1 MFIVKYRKVFYILSA
16 VMLSSSLIVTT
27 LWGLIFGI
35 DFTGGS
41 ISEIKFASERPNI
54 VELEQRVLGSEISA
68 IQPGGVVLQPSGTD
82 GLLVRLPAISEEEH
96 QKLLVAIAGNVEKSG
111 IEELRFESIGPVIGR
126 ELERKSLIAISLV
139 LAMILV
145 FISWSFRGVA
155 RPVASWKYGL
165 VAIIALA
172 HDIVIPIG
180 SFAVLG
186 EYAHAE
192 VGTLFVTA
200 LLTILGFSV
209 YDTIVVFDRIR
220 ENLGRFG
227 KTMAFQEIVG
237 KSLNEVVG
245 RSLATSFVLILVLS
259 SLLIFGEP
267 SIKHFILTLLIG
279 IIAGTYS
286 SIFLASP
293 LIVTWESFSKK

>member
-1 MFIVKYRKVFYILSA
+1 MFIIKYRKLFYIFSGAALA
-16 VMLSSSLIVTT
+16 VSVAITY
-27 LWGLIFGI
+27 LWGLNFGI

-41 ISEIKFASERPNI
+41 ILEIRFAYDRPGI
-54 VELEQRVLGSEISA
+54 AELEQRILEAGFTA
-68 IQPGGVVLQPSGTD
+68 ALLQPSGSS

-96 QKLLVAIAGNVEKSG
+96 QNLLAVIDGSEEKGG
-111 IEELRFESIGPVIGR
+111 IEELRFDSVGPVIGK
-126 ELERKSLIAISLV
+126 ELQKKSLVAVLLV
-139 LAMILV
+139 LAMILI

-172 HDIVIPIG
+172 HDIIIPIG
-180 SFAVLG
+180 FFAVLG
-186 EYAHAE
+186 EYANAE

-200 LLTILGFSV
+200 LLTLLGFSV

-220 ENLGRFG
+220 ENLSRFG
-227 KTMAFQEIVG
+227 KTMAFEEIVG
-237 KSLNEVVG
+237 KSLSEVAG
-245 RSLATSFVLILVLS
+245 RSLATSFVLVIVLLN
-259 SLLIFGEP
+259 LLIFGES
-267 SIKHFILTLLIG
+267 SIEHFILTLLIG

-293 LIVTWESFSKK
+293 LIVTWERFSAKK

>member
-1 MFIVKYRKVFYILSA
+1 MFIVKYRKIFYSFSTTILAAS
-16 VMLSSSLIVTT
+16 IFVTAF
-27 LWGLIFGI
+27 WGLNFGI
-35 DFTGGS
+35 DFIGGS
-41 ISEIKFASERPNI
+41 ILDINFKDERPGI
-54 VELEQRVLGSEISA
+54 AELEQKVLRAGFSD
-68 IQPGGVVLQPSGTD
+68 VFLQPSGSA
-82 GLLVRLPAISEEEH
+82 GLLVRLPAISEEDH
-96 QKLLVAIAGNVEKSG
+96 QKLLTALAGSENRND
-111 IEELRFESIGPVIGR
+111 IEELRFDSIGPVIGR
-126 ELERKSLIAISLV
+126 ELQRKSFIAVSLV

-172 HDIVIPIG
+172 HDMIIPIG
-180 SFAVLG
+180 FFAVLG
-186 EYAHAE
+186 KYAHAE

-200 LLTILGFSV
+200 LLTLLGFSV

-227 KTMAFQEIVG
+227 KTMSFEEIVG
-237 KSLNEVVG
+237 KSLGEVIG
-245 RSLATSFVLILVLS
+245 RSLATSFVLIILLANLLVL
-259 SLLIFGEP
+259 GES

-279 IIAGTYS
+279 ITAGTYS

-293 LIVTWESFSKK
+293 LIVTWERFSRK